1 MEDINKSDVQ
11 EIKDTDI
18 IFECPHCS
26 KSLAIDYHAA
36 GLSIPCTDCAKL
48 VVVPIPDGMEISD
61 LDSTEQDQGALIIH
75 LRESLLDC
83 QTRMRLLESMVENFK
98 KERRESEARQAGPAA
113 DGQFAKFAHDVET
126 ISRAVD
132 QINAALAS
140 MAGTIRE
147 HSRQEQ

>member
-1 MEDINKSDVQ
+1 MPDKEESNAR

-36 GLSIPCTDCAKL
+36 GLSIPCTDCGKL
-48 VVVPIPDGMEISD
+48 VVVPIPNGMELSD
-61 LDSTEQDQGALIIH
+61 LDTSAEDQGALIIH
-75 LRESLLDC
+75 LREVVLDC
-83 QTRMRLLESMVENFK
+83 QTRTRLLEAMVEEFK
-98 KERRESEARQAGPAA
+98 KQRKNNESRAAELARQ
-113 DGQFAKFAHDVET
+113 FEKFSHDIEA

-132 QINAALAS
+132 QINTALAS

-147 HSRQEQ
+147 HLRQEQ